1 MSPETVT
8 KNTPD
13 TAAQPVVETP
23 PTDDVLLRV
32 DDLHVSFRTD
42 GAPVQA
48 VRGITW
54 ELRPG
59 ETLAIVGESGSGKTV
74 GSRAMLGLLPDT
86 ATISGTAQLR
96 DPAENPPNGLG
107 PAENRPSGLGRL
119 LKNRLGTLVKQRLNR
134 LNTLVKQRLSRQ
146 SRPARN
152 DLADQSLLTLK
163 RSALRKVRGDRIAM
177 IFQEPSTALDPV
189 RTVGWQICEALL
201 VHRQMT
207 RRQAMAKAVE
217 LLDLVGIPDPKHRV
231 NAYPHQLSGG
241 QKQRVMIAMAISCDP
256 EVIVADEPTT
266 ALDVTV
272 QAEILDLLRDLQEKL
287 GTAIILITHNM
298 GVVADMADRVAVMY
312 RGELV
317 EMGTVHD
324 IFERPQHPYT
334 QHLLASVP
342 HLGQPRPESMETPIS
357 ASPSNDVAVS
367 IRGLFVDFPGRI
379 GSPPVRAVDDV
390 DLDVHA
396 HEIVALVG
404 ESGSGK
410 TTLGRCTVG
419 LQPASGGSIEVLG
432 TDIVHAHG
440 RTLRDYRRRIGFV
453 FQDPAASLNPR
464 MTVGDCI
471 AEPMFIHG
479 IGTPTERN
487 QRVRRL
493 LEAVE
498 LPSDYALRYPHEL
511 SGGQRQRVSL
521 ARALVTGPEF
531 VVADE
536 PTSALDVS
544 VQAKVLEVFVRL
556 QHQMGFA
563 CLFVTHDLAVVDLL
577 ADRIA
582 VMQKGRIVELGT
594 REQILRDPQAQY
606 TRDLIASVPVP
617 DPAEQSVKR
626 EARRALRE
634 FSTGSTLAP

>member
-1 MSPETVT
+1 MTALT
-8 KNTPD
+8 KS
-13 TAAQPVVETP
+13 
-23 PTDDVLLRV
+23 DDVLLRV
-32 DDLHVSFRTD
+32 ENLHVSFRTD

-48 VRGITW
+48 VRGITYD
-54 ELRPG
+54 LRPG

-86 ATISGTAQLR
+86 ATISGQA
-96 DPAENPPNGLG
+96 GLG
-107 PAENRPSGLGRL
+107 NQNL
-119 LKNRLGTLVKQRLNR
+119 L
-134 LNTLVKQRLSRQ
+134 
-146 SRPARN
+146 A
-152 DLADQSLLTLK
+152 LK
-163 RSALRKVRGDRIAM
+163 DSQIRRVRGDRIAM

-189 RTVGWQICEALL
+189 RTVGWQICEALQ
-201 VHRQMT
+201 VHRNIT
-207 RRQAMAKAVE
+207 HAQAMAKAVE
-217 LLDLVGIPDPKHRV
+217 LLELVGIPDPKYRV

-272 QAEILDLLRDLQEKL
+272 QAQILDLLRDLQEKL

-317 EMGTVHD
+317 EMGTAHD

-334 QHLLASVP
+334 QHLLSSVP
-342 HLGQPRPESMETPIS
+342 HLGHPRPASMETPLS
-357 ASPSNDVAVS
+357 AAPTNEIVMSVRDLDVE
-367 IRGLFVDFPGRI
+367 FPGRI
-379 GSPPVRAVDDV
+379 GSPAVRAVDRV

-396 HEIVALVG
+396 HEILALVG

-419 LQPASGGSIEVLG
+419 LQPATHGSVSVLG

-440 RTLRDYRRRIGFV
+440 RKLREYRRRVGFV

-471 AEPMFIHG
+471 SEPMMIHG
-479 IGTPTERN
+479 IGTPAER
-487 QRVRRL
+487 QDRVRRL
-493 LEAVE
+493 LDAVE
-498 LPSDYALRYPHEL
+498 LPTDYALRYPHEL

-521 ARALVTGPEF
+521 ARALVTSPEF

-556 QHQMGFA
+556 QHMMGFA

-582 VMQKGRIVELGT
+582 VMQHGRIVELGP
-594 REQILRDPQAQY
+594 REQILRNPQQQY

-617 DPAEQSVKR
+617 DPAEQAVKR
-626 EARRALRE
+626 VARRALRAAN
-634 FSTGSTLAP
+634 G

>member
-1 MSPETVT
+1 MTNDTKSASP
-8 KNTPD
+8 NN
-13 TAAQPVVETP
+13 
-23 PTDDVLLRV
+23 VLLRV
-32 DDLHVSFRTD
+32 ENLHVSFRTD

-48 VRGITW
+48 VRGISFD
-54 ELRPG
+54 LRPG

-74 GSRAMLGLLPDT
+74 ASRATLGLLPDT
-86 ATISGTAQLR
+86 AAVSGEA
-96 DPAENPPNGLG
+96 
-107 PAENRPSGLGRL
+107 
-119 LKNRLGTLVKQRLNR
+119 
-134 LNTLVKQRLSRQ
+134 
-146 SRPARN
+146 
-152 DLADQSLLTLK
+152 DLAGRDLITLK
-163 RSALRKVRGDRIAM
+163 GEQIRRIRGDKIAM

-189 RTVGWQICEALL
+189 RTVGWQICEALR
-201 VHRQMT
+201 VHRHISQK
-207 RRQAMAKAVE
+207 QAMARAVE
-217 LLDLVGIPDPKHRV
+217 LLDLVGIPDPQYRV

-272 QAEILDLLRDLQEKL
+272 QAQILDLLRDLQEKL

-317 EMGTVHD
+317 ETGTAHD
-324 IFERPQHPYT
+324 IFARPQHPYT
-334 QHLLASVP
+334 QLLLAAVP
-342 HLGQPRPESMETPIS
+342 HLGRPRPASMETPLS
-357 ASPSNDVAVS
+357 DKPTDEVVMRVRDLNVV
-367 IRGLFVDFPGRI
+367 FPGRI
-379 GSPPVRAVDDV
+379 GSPAVRAVADV

-410 TTLGRCTVG
+410 TTLGRCAVG
-419 LQPASGGSIEVLG
+419 LQEATSGSVEVLG

-440 RTLRDYRRRIGFV
+440 RALREYRRRVGFV

-471 AEPMFIHG
+471 AEPMVIHG
-479 IGTPTERN
+479 IGTPDERAA
-487 QRVRRL
+487 RARRL

-498 LPSDYALRYPHEL
+498 LPAEYALRYPHEL

-521 ARALVTGPEF
+521 ARALVTSPEF

-556 QHQMGFA
+556 QHSMGFA
-563 CLFVTHDLAVVDLL
+563 CLFVTHDLAVVDML

-582 VMQKGRIVELGT
+582 VMQHGRIVELGS
-594 REQILRDPQAQY
+594 REDVLRRPQQQY

-617 DPAEQSVKR
+617 DPVEQSAKR
-626 EARRALRE
+626 VQRRALR
-634 FSTGSTLAP
+634 AVA

>member
-1 MSPETVT
+1 MSTQT
-8 KNTPD
+8 NTAP
-13 TAAQPVVETP
+13 AGG
-23 PTDDVLLRV
+23 DVLLRV
-32 DDLHVSFRTD
+32 ENLHVSFRTD

-54 ELRPG
+54 DIRPG
-59 ETLAIVGESGSGKTV
+59 ETLAVVGESGSGKTV
-74 GSRAMLGLLPDT
+74 GSRAMLGLLPET
-86 ATISGTAQLR
+86 ASITGQAS
-96 DPAENPPNGLG
+96 LG
-107 PAENRPSGLGRL
+107 G
-119 LKNRLGTLVKQRLNR
+119 Q
-134 LNTLVKQRLSRQ
+134 
-146 SRPARN
+146 
-152 DLADQSLLTLK
+152 DLLTLK
-163 RSALRKVRGDRIAM
+163 GSQIRKVRGDRIAM

-189 RTVGWQICEALL
+189 RTVGWQICESLL

-207 RRQAMAKAVE
+207 RQQAMAKAVE
-217 LLDLVGIPDPKHRV
+217 LLELVGIPDPKYRV

-272 QAEILDLLRDLQEKL
+272 QAQILDLLRDLQEKL

-298 GVVADMADRVAVMY
+298 GVVADLADRVAVMY

-317 EMGTVHD
+317 EMGSAHD

-357 ASPSNDVAVS
+357 AAPTDEIVMSVRDLDVA
-367 IRGLFVDFPGRI
+367 FPGRL
-379 GSPPVRAVDDV
+379 GSPAVLAVDQV
-390 DLDVHA
+390 NLDVHA

-410 TTLGRCTVG
+410 TTLGRCAVG
-419 LQPASGGSIEVLG
+419 LQPASAGGIEVLG
-432 TDIVHAHG
+432 IDVVHARG
-440 RTLRDYRRRIGFV
+440 RKLREFRRRVGFV

-464 MTVGDCI
+464 MSVGDCV
-471 AEPMFIHG
+471 AEPMVIHG
-479 IGTPTERN
+479 IGTPAERAE
-487 QRVRRL
+487 RVRQL

-498 LPSDYALRYPHEL
+498 LPADYALRYPHEL

-521 ARALVTGPEF
+521 ARALVTSPEF

-582 VMQKGRIVELGT
+582 VMQKGRIVELGP
-594 REQILRDPQAQY
+594 REQILRDPQEQY

-626 EARRALRE
+626 SVRRALRA
-634 FSTGSTLAP
+634 ST